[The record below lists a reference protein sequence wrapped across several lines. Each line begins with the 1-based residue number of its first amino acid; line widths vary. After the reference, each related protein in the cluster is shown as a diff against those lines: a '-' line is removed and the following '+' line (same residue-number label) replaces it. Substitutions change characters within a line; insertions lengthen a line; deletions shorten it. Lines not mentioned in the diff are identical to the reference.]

1 MAYDSSPAQMFHT
14 QHPSG
19 QEYARYLRIVAH
31 MHELPVVLDTD
42 VTAVTP
48 IAQCQGDKG
57 NSDHGHGAGFEV
69 SISQSPEATRKL
81 PPKIRAK
88 FCIWAAGEFQYPR
101 TDGFPGAGE
110 HCVHNSSIRSWADLA
125 KSSDEMAVI
134 GGYESGLDATVHLAN
149 AGCDVTVLASTPFWS
164 TRTLDPS
171 TELAPFTAGRLQ
183 VARDGPNPPT
193 LMGHTR
199 VTQVAKDEQGG
210 GYVVTAVRTSEAKG
224 EIVSL
229 QVRRASTGFGLFLKT
244 EGGISIEMV
253 VAGGAADQGGLK
265 AGDEVVQIAGVQV
278 QGAPHGLVE
287 AMERVKSLSV
297 RGQVEFEWKVRRDE
311 ADVDENK
318 QQTTVQV
325 KTKAKPILA
334 TGFKSGVGATVN
346 HLFKFTAQSLCA
358 SGDAKDNNDKESRT
372 LQSSVAK
379 DLSTRGPEATAA
391 QEALADATAE
401 GDLLQMAELLDAGLA
416 KVNSTSAVTVQNLDG
431 EDGEDPEKAEPI
443 EMMLTPLH
451 IAAQVHNI
459 EAVTLLLDRGAQP
472 GFKAYTDSS
481 REATPL
487 IMAVMTSPDDAD
499 IVNLLIDR
507 SADCLSCLINAVGPK
522 SFTAL
527 DFACEL
533 GFEACKVALS
543 RAALRVALRAGPSET
558 VPAGDVKLN
567 NKDESTIC
575 PGLFLCGPQ
584 VRQDDEIFCFVYKYR
599 RKMAMLSRFVCCP
612 SR

>member
-265 AGDEVVQIAGVQV
+265 AGDVVVQIAGVQV

-401 GDLLQMAELLDAGLA
+401 GNLGNMAELLDGGLA
-416 KVNSTSAVTVQNLDG
+416 KVNSTSAVNLYNVDG
-431 EDGEDPEKAEPI
+431 ESSGAAEPETEI
-443 EMMLTPLH
+443 LTPLH
-451 IAAQVHNI
+451 IAAQIHDI
-459 EAVTLLLDRGAQP
+459 KAVTLLLDRGAQP
-472 GFKAYTDSS
+472 SFTAYTKRSL
-481 REATPL
+481 TPL
-487 IMAVMTSPDDAD
+487 MMAVMMSPDDAD

-507 SADCLSCLINAVGPK
+507 GADINAIGPDG
-522 SFTAL
+522 STAFH
-527 DFACEL
+527 FACDL
-533 GFEACKVALS
+533 GFSSCAVALIQAGCATHIKDDQGMTGQMVVIRVRQNKPLMWVLAEACEAREVA
-543 RAALRVALRAGPSET
+543 RARAQQQAGPE
-558 VPAGDVKLN
+558 PEPEA
-567 NKDESTIC
+567 
-575 PGLFLCGPQ
+575 
-584 VRQDDEIFCFVYKYR
+584 
-599 RKMAMLSRFVCCP
+599 
-612 SR
+612 